1 MNILMD
7 TCVIV
12 DVLQDRKPFSEDG
25 KALFL
30 AVANQKIKGF
40 LSAKS
45 VTDIYYLIH
54 RYTHNDQE
62 SRKILNQLFALFG
75 VLDTTGEDCRK
86 AIFSEMKDYEDAV
99 MVQSAWR
106 CDMDGIVTRNLKD
119 YEKATV
125 PFFSPR
131 QLLEEIEKK
140 IEE

>member
-30 AVANQKIKGF
+30 AVANQKIKGY

-125 PFFSPR
+125 PFFPQDSFWKR
-131 QLLEEIEKK
+131 
-140 IEE
+140 

>member
-30 AVANQKIKGF
+30 AVANQKIKGY

-131 QLLEEIEKK
+131 QLLEEMEKK

>member
-30 AVANQKIKGF
+30 AVANQKIKGY

>member
-30 AVANQKIKGF
+30 AVANQKIKGY

-45 VTDIYYLIH
+45 VTDIYFLIH

-131 QLLEEIEKK
+131 QLLEEMEKK

>member
-30 AVANQKIKGF
+30 AVANQKIKGY

-75 VLDTTGEDCRK
+75 VLDTAGEDCRK

-131 QLLEEIEKK
+131 QLLEEMEKK

>member
-30 AVANQKIKGF
+30 AVANQKIKGY

-45 VTDIYYLIH
+45 VTDIYFLIH

>member
-30 AVANQKIKGF
+30 AVANQKIKGY

-75 VLDTTGEDCRK
+75 VLDTAGEDCRK

-125 PFFSPR
+125 PVFSPR
-131 QLLEEIEKK
+131 QLLEEMEKK

>member
-106 CDMDGIVTRNLKD
+106 YDMDGIVTRNLKD

>member
-7 TCVIV
+7 TCFIV

-30 AVANQKIKGF
+30 AVANQKIKGY

>member
-30 AVANQKIKGF
+30 AVANQKIKGY

-119 YEKATV
+119 YEKGTV